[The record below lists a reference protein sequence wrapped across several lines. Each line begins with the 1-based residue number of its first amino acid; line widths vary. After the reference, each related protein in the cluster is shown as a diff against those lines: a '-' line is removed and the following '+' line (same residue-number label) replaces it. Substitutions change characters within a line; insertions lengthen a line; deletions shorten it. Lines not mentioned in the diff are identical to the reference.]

1 MQSSKIDFINKN
13 NDLIKFALSSSQEFP
28 DNLCEYVVSE
38 FEIEVAV
45 LTRVVDNNFEVL
57 GKSSEARKA
66 LVPNALNN
74 CANCYLFSF
83 ESTETKFE
91 IDPKCEFKATD
102 HVLIEG
108 CLHISIAEKEKV
120 VLKLAKKTEF
130 TQLDRDNLVVVGES
144 IRNLL
149 KIWSGRRGGFSS
161 GVSDNRSGSCNA
173 IS

>member
-1 MQSSKIDFINKN
+1 MQSSKIDFITKN

-28 DNLCEYVVSE
+28 DNLCEYLVSE
-38 FEIEVAV
+38 FEIEAAV

-57 GKSSEARKA
+57 GKSSEARKS

-108 CLHISIAEKEKV
+108 CLHISISRKGK
-120 VLKLAKKTEF
+120 
-130 TQLDRDNLVVVGES
+130 
-144 IRNLL
+144 
-149 KIWSGRRGGFSS
+149 
-161 GVSDNRSGSCNA
+161 SCTKASQEN
-173 IS
+173 